1 MPAALHSARP
11 AADSPAALAQVLAM
25 VMATHSEIDASEVRM
40 LEAMDAFNRIG
51 LSEPAFLKIAGE
63 CRSGTCHDLARH
75 EWLHGD
81 DLEAIDQILDQVQ
94 DTHHR
99 LLLCRLAGC
108 LITADGHVRE
118 VERSLYDHMLL
129 RWGYTRSSVS
139 RAMIA
144 ARVH

>member
-1 MPAALHSARP
+1 MPAAMRTATP
-11 AADSPAALAQVLAM
+11 TADSPAALAQVLAM
-25 VMATHSEIDASEVRM
+25 IMATHAETDSEEVRM
-40 LEAMDAFNRIG
+40 LEGMDAFKRIG
-51 LSEPAFLKIAGE
+51 VSEPAFLKIAGE
-63 CRSGTCHDLARH
+63 CRSGACHDLAQH

-129 RWGYTRSSVS
+129 HWGYTRSSVS
-139 RAMIA
+139 RAMLA